1 MPGLMDGFGDRLL
14 MFDNTDADPLEMLR
28 FHAALADTPGFED
41 VLRDRVRR
49 LGRLTHPAFPV
60 IRAVDRLETD
70 GSLVLVSTYAPGKRL
85 STLLTE
91 PQLGGGL
98 HPAFVTWVVSQVI
111 QPLSLLQ
118 SGGADFA
125 HGAMTA
131 DRIILTTDGRVRI
144 VEHVLGS
151 ALRHLKRSSSGLWR
165 EFGVLAP
172 TDRPGAAPL
181 DARADVFQLGV
192 LALSMLLAR
201 RITPA
206 DLEQRL
212 PLLLDQ
218 WSNRSTIRSRLFGD
232 SLRLWLER
240 ALQIGDRH
248 YRSAADAYAD
258 LLQLPAASASRAF
271 EFLQAD
277 NVNGLATPLVILQS
291 SAQTS
296 GQEAPMANLSSS
308 DEVRINNSTF
318 PPETPPIVRESLVAY
333 VGEAPRTESTASGAN
348 SRLLTFAPAEPATPT
363 STQNRALRAS
373 ALASGWQRARLA
385 IAVGL
390 AAVALVEAIVIAT
403 MFGRQ
408 QPASPAA
415 AVVVTS
421 PVYDVSA
428 QPPIVVAGLN
438 AENANRSDDQNGSIV
453 ADTTPDT
460 QRRNADAVAEAIAK
474 AASSQR
480 SGGVRLAAPIELK
493 VLQGDRVLGS
503 SADGPIVATAG
514 THQLDFINTSFG
526 FRVRRAVTF
535 RAGEITTLSI
545 DVPPGSI
552 SVNAE
557 PWAEV
562 WIDNRPVGETP
573 LAHLEI
579 PVGEH
584 EVVFR
589 HPDKGERR
597 QNVVVRADSV
607 TRASATFE

>member
-28 FHAALADTPGFED
+28 FHATLADTPGFED

-60 IRAVDRLETD
+60 IRAVDRLEAD

-85 STLLTE
+85 SALLTE
-91 PQLGGGL
+91 PQVCGGL

-131 DRIILTTDGRVRI
+131 DRVILTTDGRVRI

-151 ALRHLKRSSSGLWR
+151 ALRHLNRSSSGLWR

-240 ALQIGDRH
+240 ALQIGDRP
-248 YRSAADAYAD
+248 YRSAADAHAD
-258 LLQLPAASASRAF
+258 LRQLPAASASRAF

-277 NVNGLATPLVILQS
+277 DVNGLATPLVILQS
-291 SAQTS
+291 SAQS
-296 GQEAPMANLSSS
+296 GQEALMANLSLS
-308 DEVRINNSTF
+308 DQVRINDSTP
-318 PPETPPIVRESLVAY
+318 PPETPPVAPANVVSPVSETPWMESK
-333 VGEAPRTESTASGAN
+333 ASGADAT
-348 SRLLTFAPAEPATPT
+348 SRLLTFAPTDPPK
-363 STQNRALRAS
+363 SIPIQNRAVRT
-373 ALASGWQRARLA
+373 SGWQRARLP

-390 AAVALVEAIVIAT
+390 SVIALVEAIVIAT
-403 MFGRQ
+403 MFVRQ
-408 QPASPAA
+408 QPASPTG
-415 AVVVTS
+415 AVVAAS
-421 PVYDVSA
+421 PASEVSA
-428 QPPIVVAGLN
+428 QLPTVVAGPTDAN
-438 AENANRSDDQNGSIV
+438 AGRVDDQNGLTV
-453 ADTTPDT
+453 AEATPDT
-460 QRRNADAVAEAIAK
+460 QRNADVIAAAIAK